1 LSRLADHEWLLKYTR
16 DEGDLVA
23 LFYQIALACAVR
35 YDRLTGYFNAGAL
48 TLAARG
54 IERMVR
60 NGGRMRLVV
69 GCTLGAEEVAAI
81 EKGESLKDTIERHML
96 ANPLAPSNQESI
108 DALELLA
115 WMVANG
121 HLEVKV
127 SIPCDE
133 NRRPTP
139 ADGIFHE
146 KSGII
151 EDERGDT
158 VAFTGSN
165 NETPSGWQGN
175 WESFHV
181 FTSWREPE
189 RVVDEESNFGKIWSG
204 NARRVLTYDIP
215 TAVRENL
222 LQFLPRDDKPA
233 RLKRVELTPEPT
245 DTIVVPEEIPQQQPL
260 PDAELRRLVWGFIKE
275 APRMPNGGE
284 RVGEAT
290 AAVAPWPH
298 QVRAFQRMYENWP
311 PKLLIADEVG
321 LGKTIEAGL
330 LLRQAWLAGKAR
342 RTIVLAPKGLLKQWQ
357 IELREKFNLNWPIYD
372 GQKLVW
378 YPSPSMK
385 GRSER
390 AVGRSEW
397 HKEPAVI
404 VSSQMLRRQERADDL
419 LATAEPWDLMILD
432 EAHHA
437 RRRSPGAPTEGGPNR
452 MLRLM
457 QRLRERTQGLVLLTA
472 TPMQVHPVEVW
483 DLLNLLGLPPAWDAA
498 RFVRFFTEIE
508 QPSPS
513 FEAFDRLAR
522 MFRAAEAAYGAV
534 KAEEVAR
541 LGGVSRLKAKKIL
554 DALRDDANIP
564 RRKLE
569 TVERKL
575 AIRVM
580 KRSTPVA
587 RLVSRATRE
596 TLRAYFRQGRLST
609 PIAEREV
616 EDRFID
622 LSPDE
627 QTLYQA
633 VDDYISTTY
642 NRASE
647 KERSAVGFVM
657 TIYRRRLASSFAALR
672 NTLEDHLAVISGAK
686 DLPAA
691 SKAEEDAVGDV
702 TAEEEPDAEEAAVRE
717 REGLAVQEQAEIE
730 TLLANVRKLPPDSKV
745 EELKKVLADLRA
757 DAYAQVM
764 VFTQY
769 TDTMDFIRA
778 ELARDSDLRA
788 ICFSGR
794 GGEIRNPDGTWRTVS
809 RDDVKRRFREGKA
822 DVLLCSDAAAEGL
835 NFQFCGALVNYDLP
849 WNPMR
854 VEQRIGR
861 IDRLGQQ
868 HATVRIVNLHCRN
881 TVESDVYVSLSRRIN
896 LFEQVIGRLQPIL
909 ARLPRLI
916 SETVLLG
923 QASDP
928 ESRGNLTARIESE
941 AKAAATSGFDL
952 DAAIDEDF
960 TEAERVSSP
969 LSLDDLDL
977 VIHATGVLPPGIEI
991 HTMGA
996 REYSYLAPGMF
1007 EHLRVTTDAAY
1018 YEQHSDSVELWSLGN
1033 PLFPTIEM
1041 VTEEGLAASNL
1052 SIRDL
1057 LVSRQSATGRI

>member
-1 LSRLADHEWLLKYTR
+1 MSRLADHEWLLKYTR

-23 LFYQIALACAVR
+23 LFYQIALTCAVR

-54 IERMVR
+54 IEGLVR
-60 NGGRMRLVV
+60 NRGKMRLVV

-81 EKGESLKDTIERHML
+81 EKGESLRNAIERCML

-139 ADGIFHE
+139 AEGIFHE

-151 EDERGDT
+151 EDERGDK

-204 NARRVLTYDIP
+204 KARRALTYDVP
-215 TAVRENL
+215 TAVRDNL
-222 LQFLPRDDKPA
+222 LQFLPKDDKPA
-233 RLKRVELTPEPT
+233 RLKRAELAPEPK
-245 DTIVVPEEIPQQQPL
+245 DKFVPEVIPQQQPL
-260 PDAELRRLVWGFIKE
+260 THTELRRLVWGFIQE

-290 AAVAPWPH
+290 AAVTPWPH

-342 RTIVLAPKGLLKQWQ
+342 RIIVLAPKGLLKQWQ

-390 AVGRSEW
+390 PVGRSEW

-404 VSSQMLRRQERADDL
+404 VSSQMLRRQDRADDL

-498 RFVRFFTEIE
+498 GFVRFFTEIE
-508 QPSPS
+508 KASPS
-513 FEAFDRLAR
+513 FEAFEGLAR
-522 MFRAAEAAYGAV
+522 MFRAAEAAFGAV
-534 KAEEVAR
+534 KVEEVAR
-541 LGGVSRLKAKKIL
+541 LGGVSRLKAKRVL
-554 DALRDDANIP
+554 DALRDESSIP

-569 TVERKL
+569 TAERKL
-575 AIRVM
+575 ATRVM

-609 PIAEREV
+609 PIAERKV

-686 DLPAA
+686 DLPAS

-702 TAEEEPDAEEAAVRE
+702 TAEEEPDAEEAAARE
-717 REGLAVQEQAEIE
+717 REGLAVQERAEIE

-745 EELKKVLADLRA
+745 EELKKVLTELRT
-757 DAYAQVM
+757 DGYAQVM

-769 TDTMDFIRA
+769 ADTMDFIRA

-794 GGEIRNPDGTWRTVS
+794 GGEVRDPDGTWRIVS

-822 DVLLCSDAAAEGL
+822 DVLLCTDAAAEGL

-861 IDRLGQQ
+861 IDRLGQR
-868 HATVRIVNLHCRN
+868 HATVRIVNLHYRD
-881 TVESDVYVSLSRRIN
+881 TVESDVYVSLRKRIN
-896 LFEQVIGRLQPIL
+896 LFEQVVGRLQPIL
-909 ARLPRLI
+909 ARLPSLI

-928 ESRGNLTARIESE
+928 ESRENLTARIEAE
-941 AKAAATSGFDL
+941 ARAAAASGFDL
-952 DAAIDEDF
+952 DAAVDEDF
-960 TEAERVSSP
+960 VEPRRAPSP
-969 LSLDDLDL
+969 LSLDDLDM
-977 VIHATGVLPPGIEI
+977 VINATGVLPPGIEAK
-991 HTMGA
+991 MMAA
-996 REYSYLAPGMF
+996 REYSYLAPGIR
-1007 EHLRVTTDAAY
+1007 ESIRVTTDADY
-1018 YEQHSDSVELWSLGN
+1018 YEQHADSVELWSTGN
-1033 PLFPTIEM
+1033 PIFPTPD
-1041 VTEEGLAASNL
+1041 VTVAADVASSEL
-1052 SIRDL
+1052 SIREL
-1057 LVSRQSATGRI
+1057 LAGRASTASTK

>member
-1 LSRLADHEWLLKYTR
+1 LSLLADHEWLLKYTR

-23 LFYQIALACAVR
+23 IFYQIALTCAIR

-54 IERMVR
+54 IEKLVR

-69 GCTLGAEEVAAI
+69 GCTLGPEEVAAI
-81 EKGESLKDTIERHML
+81 EKGESLRNAIERSML

-121 HLEVKV
+121 HLDVKV

-133 NRRPTP
+133 NHRPTP

-204 NARRVLTYDIP
+204 NARRVLTCDVP
-215 TAVRENL
+215 TAVRDNL
-222 LQFLPRDDKPA
+222 LQFLPKDDKPA
-233 RLKRVELTPEPT
+233 RLKAVESVDVDSIEELTSQVTPEK
-245 DTIVVPEEIPQQQPL
+245 IVDMPQS
-260 PDAELRRLVWGFIKE
+260 ELRRLIWGFIKH
-275 APRMPNGGE
+275 APNLPNGGE

-290 AAVAPWPH
+290 AAVTPWPH

-330 LLRQAWLAGKAR
+330 LLRQAWLSGKAR
-342 RTIVLAPKGLLKQWQ
+342 RIIVLAPKGLLKQWQ

-372 GQKLVW
+372 GQKLLW
-378 YPSPSMK
+378 YPSPAMK

-483 DLLNLLGLPPAWDAA
+483 DLLNLLGLPLTWDAA
-498 RFVRFFTEIE
+498 GFVRFFTEIE
-508 QPSPS
+508 QASPS
-513 FEAFDRLAR
+513 FEAFEGLAR

-534 KAEEVAR
+534 RVEEVAR
-541 LGGVSRLKAKKIL
+541 LGIVSRLKAKKIL
-554 DALRDDANIP
+554 DALRDDASIP
-564 RRKLE
+564 RKKLE
-569 TVERKL
+569 TIERKL
-575 AIRVM
+575 AIRLM
-580 KRSTPVA
+580 KRSTPIA
-587 RLVSRATRE
+587 HLVSRATRD

-609 PIAEREV
+609 AIAERKV

-622 LSPDE
+622 LSADE
-627 QTLYQA
+627 QALYQA

-642 NRASE
+642 SRAAE

-686 DLPAA
+686 DLPAPA
-691 SKAEEDAVGDV
+691 RAEEDAVEDV
-702 TAEEEPDAEEAAVRE
+702 TAEEQPDAEEVAARE
-717 REGLAVQEQAEIE
+717 REGLAVQEREEIE
-730 TLLANVRKLPPDSKV
+730 TLLVNVLKLPPDSKI

-757 DAYAQVM
+757 DGYAQVM

-778 ELARDSDLRA
+778 ELTRDSELRA

-794 GGEIRNPDGTWRTVS
+794 GGEVRDSDGTWRSVS
-809 RDDVKRRFREGKA
+809 RDDIKRRFREGKA

-849 WNPMR
+849 WNPMK

-868 HATVRIVNLHCRN
+868 YATVRIVNLHCRD
-881 TVESDVYVSLSRRIN
+881 TIESDIYVSLEKRHNMFQR
-896 LFEQVIGRLQPIL
+896 VVGRLQPIL
-909 ARLPRLI
+909 AVVPRLI
-916 SETVLLG
+916 RDTVLLG
-923 QASDP
+923 QASDW
-928 ESRGNLTARIESE
+928 ESRENLTARIESE
-941 AKAAATSGFDL
+941 AKAAAASGFDL
-952 DAAIDEDF
+952 DATIDEDF
-960 TEAERVSSP
+960 TQPESALSP
-969 LSLDDLDL
+969 LSLDDLDS

-991 HTMGA
+991 QTMGA
-996 REYSYLAPGMF
+996 REYSYLAPGMP
-1007 EHLRVTTDAAY
+1007 EHVRVTTDAIY
-1018 YEQHSDSVELWSLGN
+1018 YEQHSESVELWSPGN
-1033 PLFPTIEM
+1033 PLFPAPRDTVQEPPSQPRM
-1041 VTEEGLAASNL
+1041 LAA
-1052 SIRDL
+1052 L
-1057 LVSRQSATGRI
+1057 LALAGG

>member
-1 LSRLADHEWLLKYTR
+1 MSRLADHEWLLKYTR

-23 LFYQIALACAVR
+23 LFYQIALTCAVR
-35 YDRLTGYFNAGAL
+35 YDRLTGYFSAGAL

-54 IERMVR
+54 IERLVR
-60 NGGRMRLVV
+60 NRGKMRLVV
-69 GCTLGAEEVAAI
+69 GCTLGTEEVAAI
-81 EKGESLKDTIERHML
+81 EKGESLRNTIERRML

-133 NRRPTP
+133 KRRPTP
-139 ADGIFHE
+139 AEGIFHE

-151 EDERGDT
+151 EDGRGDK

-204 NARRVLTYDIP
+204 HARRVLTYDVP
-215 TAVRENL
+215 TAVRDNL
-222 LQFLPRDDKPA
+222 LQFLPKDDKPA
-233 RLKRVELTPEPT
+233 RLKRAELAPEPT
-245 DTIVVPEEIPQQQPL
+245 DIVVPEEILQQQPL
-260 PDAELRRLVWGFIKE
+260 TDTELRRLVWGFIKE

-298 QVRAFQRMYENWP
+298 QVRAFQKMYENWP

-342 RTIVLAPKGLLKQWQ
+342 RIIVLAPKGLLKQWQ

-372 GQKLVW
+372 GQKLLW

-419 LATAEPWDLMILD
+419 LATVEPWDLMVLD

-483 DLLNLLGLPPAWDAA
+483 DLLNLLGLPPAWDAPG
-498 RFVRFFTEIE
+498 FVRFFAEIE
-508 QPSPS
+508 KASPS
-513 FEAFDRLAR
+513 FEAFEGLAR

-554 DALRDDANIP
+554 DALRDDASIP

-569 TVERKL
+569 TAERKL

-587 RLVSRATRE
+587 RMVSRATRE

-609 PIAEREV
+609 PIAERKV

-627 QTLYQA
+627 QILYQA

-642 NRASE
+642 NRDSE

-657 TIYRRRLASSFAALR
+657 TIYRRRLASSFAALK

-691 SKAEEDAVGDV
+691 SKAEEDAVGDA
-702 TAEEEPDAEEAAVRE
+702 TAEEEPDAEEAAARE
-717 REGLAVQEQAEIE
+717 REGLVVQERAEIE
-730 TLLANVRKLPPDSKV
+730 RLLANVRKLPPDSKV
-745 EELKKVLADLRA
+745 EELKKVLGDLRA
-757 DAYAQVM
+757 DGYAQVM

-794 GGEIRNPDGTWRTVS
+794 GGEVRDPDGTWRIVS

-822 DVLLCSDAAAEGL
+822 DVLLCTDAAAEGL

-868 HATVRIVNLHCRN
+868 HSTVRIVNLHYRD
-881 TVESDVYVSLSRRIN
+881 TVESDVYISLRKRIN
-896 LFEQVIGRLQPIL
+896 LFEQVVGRLQPIL
-909 ARLPRLI
+909 ARLPSLI

-928 ESRGNLTARIESE
+928 ESRENLTAKIDAE

-952 DAAIDEDF
+952 DAAIDEEF
-960 TEAERVSSP
+960 TEPERMPSP
-969 LSLDDLDL
+969 LTLEDLDL
-977 VIHATGVLPPGIEI
+977 VIRTTDIIPSGLEVK
-991 HTMGA
+991 TMGA
-996 REYSYLAPGMF
+996 REYSYLAPGTP
-1007 EHLRVTTDAAY
+1007 ESVRVTTDANY
-1018 YEQHSDSVELWSLGN
+1018 YEQHADSVELWSPGN
-1033 PLFPTIEM
+1033 PLFPTVEM
-1041 VTEEGLAASNL
+1041 TAEASSTASNF
-1052 SIRDL
+1052 SIRGL
-1057 LVSRQSATGRI
+1057 LASRQSSVSTK

>member
-1 LSRLADHEWLLKYTR
+1 LLKYTP
-16 DEGDLVA
+16 DEGDLA
-23 LFYQIALACAVR
+23 KIFYEIALGCALK
-35 YDRLTGYFNAGAL
+35 YERLTGYFDARVL
-48 TLAARG
+48 TMASRG
-54 IERMVR
+54 IEGLVHN
-60 NGGRMRLVV
+60 NGKMRLVV
-69 GCTLGAEEVAAI
+69 GCTLGEEEVAAI
-81 EKGESLKDTIERHML
+81 EKGEALRDTVERRML
-96 ANPLAPSNQESI
+96 ANPLAPSDQNAI

-121 HLEVKV
+121 YLEVKV
-127 SIPCDE
+127 SVPCDE
-133 NRRPTP
+133 KRRPIP
-139 ADGIFHE
+139 AEGIFHE

-151 EDERGDT
+151 EDAYGDRI
-158 VAFTGSN
+158 AFTGSN
-165 NETPSGWQGN
+165 NETPAGWERN

-181 FTSWREPE
+181 FASWREPE
-189 RVVDEESNFGKIWSG
+189 RVTEEESSFGRIWSG
-204 NARRVLTYDIP
+204 KSPHVITCDVPA
-215 TAVRENL
+215 AVRNHL
-222 LQFLPRDDKPA
+222 LQFLPKDDKPA
-233 RLKRVELTPEPT
+233 RLRRIEQAAEPSNAAPEQT
-245 DTIVVPEEIPQQQPL
+245 EPESAPEIPSS
-260 PDAELRRLVWGFIKE
+260 DLRRLVWGFIKE
-275 APRMPNGGE
+275 APRRPNGGE

-290 AAVAPWPH
+290 AAVTPWPH
-298 QVRAFQRMYENWP
+298 QVRAFQRMYCNWP

-330 LLRQAWLAGKAR
+330 LLRQAWLADKAR
-342 RTIVLAPKGLLKQWQ
+342 RILVLAPKGLLRQWQ

-378 YPSPSMK
+378 YPSPAMK
-385 GRSER
+385 GQSER
-390 AVGRSEW
+390 LVGRSEW

-498 RFVRFFTEIE
+498 GFVRFFREIAE
-508 QPSPS
+508 PSPS
-513 FEAFDRLAR
+513 AEAFEGLAR
-522 MFRAAEAAYGAV
+522 MFRGAEAAYGAV
-534 KAEEVAR
+534 KVEEVAR
-541 LGGVSRLKAKKIL
+541 LGGVSRLKAKKVL
-554 DALRDDANIP
+554 DALRDESSIP

-587 RLVSRATRE
+587 HLVSRATRE

-609 PIAEREV
+609 PIAERAV
-616 EDRFID
+616 TDRSID

-627 QTLYQA
+627 QALYEA

-686 DLPAA
+686 ELPASA
-691 SKAEEDAVGDV
+691 KAEEDVLDDL
-702 TAEEEPDAEEAAVRE
+702 TADEEPDAEEAVARE
-717 REGLAVQEQAEIE
+717 REGLAIQERAEIE
-730 TLLANVRKLPPDSKV
+730 RLLAAVRRLPPDTKI
-745 EELKKVLADLRA
+745 EELKKVLVELRA
-757 DAYAQVM
+757 DGYAQVM

-769 TDTMDFIRA
+769 TDTMDFIRT
-778 ELARDSDLRA
+778 ELTRENDLRV

-794 GGEIRNPDGTWRTVS
+794 GGEIRDPDGTWRIVS
-809 RDDVKRRFREGKA
+809 RDDIKRRFREGKA
-822 DVLLCSDAAAEGL
+822 DVLVCSDAAAEGL

-849 WNPMR
+849 WNPMK

-868 HATVRIVNLHCRN
+868 HAVVRVVNLHYRD
-881 TVESDVYVSLSRRIN
+881 TVESDVYVSLGKRIN
-896 LFEQVIGRLQPIL
+896 LFEQVLGRLQPIL
-909 ARLPRLI
+909 ARLPKLI
-916 SETVLLG
+916 SEAVLSG
-923 QASDP
+923 QVRDP
-928 ESRGNLTARIESE
+928 EGRKILTARIESE
-941 AKAAATSGFDL
+941 AKTAETSGFDL

-960 TEAERVSSP
+960 TEPARPPSP
-969 LSLDDLDL
+969 LSLRDLDS
-977 VIHATGVLPPGIEI
+977 VIRSSDALPPGIEAKP
-991 HTMGA
+991 MGT
-996 REYSYLAPGMF
+996 REYSYLAPGLS
-1007 EHLRVTTDAAY
+1007 ERLRVTTDAGY
-1018 YEQHSDSVELWSLGN
+1018 YEQHSDSVELWSPGN
-1033 PLFPTIEM
+1033 PLFPMPDETAHETSQ
-1041 VTEEGLAASNL
+1041 VTTLAA
-1052 SIRDL
+1052 L
-1057 LVSRQSATGRI
+1057 LGSPAKS

>member
-1 LSRLADHEWLLKYTR
+1 LSRLADHDWLLKYTR

-23 LFYQIALACAVR
+23 VFYQIALACAVR
-35 YDRLTGYFNAGAL
+35 YDRLTGYFTAGAL

-54 IERMVR
+54 IEELIR
-60 NGGRMRLVV
+60 NRGKMRLVV
-69 GCTLGAEEVAAI
+69 GCTLGADEVAAI
-81 EKGESLKDTIERHML
+81 ERGESLKNAIERCML

-139 ADGIFHE
+139 AEGIFHE

-189 RVVDEESNFGKIWSG
+189 RVGDEESNFGKIWSG
-204 NARRVLTYDIP
+204 NARRVLTYDVP
-215 TAVRENL
+215 SAVRDNL
-222 LQFLPRDDKPA
+222 LQFLPKDDKPA
-233 RLKRVELTPEPT
+233 RLKRAEIAPEPEEKF
-245 DTIVVPEEIPQQQPL
+245 VPEEILQQPPL
-260 PDAELRRLVWGFIKE
+260 TQTEFRRLVWGFIKE
-275 APRMPNGGE
+275 APRMLNGGE

-290 AAVAPWPH
+290 AAVTPWPH
-298 QVRAFQRMYENWP
+298 QVLAFQRMYENWP

-330 LLRQAWLAGKAR
+330 LIRQAWLAGKAR
-342 RTIVLAPKGLLKQWQ
+342 RIILLAPKGLLKQWQ

-372 GQKLVW
+372 GQKLIW
-378 YPSPSMK
+378 YPSPSMT
-385 GRSER
+385 GHNER

-404 VSSQMLRRQERADDL
+404 VSSQLLRRQERADDL

-472 TPMQVHPVEVW
+472 TPMQVHPVEIW

-498 RFVRFFTEIE
+498 GFVRFFTEIE

-513 FEAFDRLAR
+513 FEAFEGLAR

-534 KAEEVAR
+534 KIEEVAR
-541 LGGVSRLKAKKIL
+541 LGGVSRLKAKKVL
-554 DALRDDANIP
+554 DALRDEASIP
-564 RRKLE
+564 RRRLE
-569 TVERKL
+569 TAERKL

-580 KRSTPVA
+580 KRNTPVT
-587 RLVSRATRE
+587 RLVSRATRD

-609 PIAEREV
+609 PIAERKA

-622 LSPDE
+622 LSADE
-627 QTLYQA
+627 QALYEA

-691 SKAEEDAVGDV
+691 SKAEEDALEDV
-702 TAEEEPDAEEAAVRE
+702 TADEEPDAEEAVARE
-717 REGLAVQEQAEIE
+717 REGLAVQEGAEIE
-730 TLLANVRKLPPDSKV
+730 TLLDNVRRLPPDSKI
-745 EELKKVLADLRA
+745 EELKKVLAELRA
-757 DAYAQVM
+757 DGYTQVM

-778 ELARDSDLRA
+778 ELTRENDLRV

-794 GGEIRNPDGTWRTVS
+794 GGEIRDPDGTWRTVS
-809 RDDVKRRFREGKA
+809 RDDIKRRFKEGKA
-822 DVLLCSDAAAEGL
+822 DVLLCTDAAAEGL

-849 WNPMR
+849 WNPMK

-861 IDRLGQQ
+861 IDRLGQK
-868 HATVRIVNLHCRN
+868 HATVRVVNLHYRD
-881 TVESDVYVSLSRRIN
+881 TIESDIYVALGKRIN
-896 LFEQVIGRLQPIL
+896 CFEQVLGRHQPIL
-909 ARLPRLI
+909 ARVPRLI
-916 SETVLLG
+916 SDTVLLG
-923 QASDP
+923 KASDP
-928 ESRGNLTARIESE
+928 ESREALAAKIESE
-941 AKAAATSGFDL
+941 AKAAETSGFDL

-960 TEAERVSSP
+960 TGPVRPPSP
-969 LSLDDLDL
+969 LSLEDLDL
-977 VIHATGVLPPGIEI
+977 VIRSIDALPPGIEVKPL
-991 HTMGA
+991 GA
-996 REYSYLAPGMF
+996 REYSYLAPGMP
-1007 EHLRVTTDAAY
+1007 EHLRITTDSAY
-1018 YEQHSDSVELWSLGN
+1018 YEQHSDSVELWSPGN
-1033 PLFPTIEM
+1033 PLF
-1041 VTEEGLAASNL
+1041 LAPELPAEPSSSPSDA
-1052 SIRDL
+1052 SIREL
-1057 LVSRQSATGRI
+1057 LRDRQSTAPTK

>member
-1 LSRLADHEWLLKYTR
+1 LSGLADHEWLLKYTR
-16 DEGDLVA
+16 DEGDLA
-23 LFYQIALACAVR
+23 KIFYEIALGCAFK
-35 YDRLTGYFNAGAL
+35 YDRLTGYFDARVL
-48 TLAARG
+48 TMVSRG
-54 IERMVR
+54 IEGLVR
-60 NGGRMRLVV
+60 NNGKMRLVV
-69 GCTLGAEEVAAI
+69 GCTLGPEEVAAI
-81 EKGESLKDTIERHML
+81 EKGESLRNAIERRML

-139 ADGIFHE
+139 AEGIFHE

-151 EDERGDT
+151 EDERGDR

-222 LQFLPRDDKPA
+222 LQFLPKDDKPA
-233 RLKRVELTPEPT
+233 RLKRAELAPEPT
-245 DTIVVPEEIPQQQPL
+245 ETIVPQEIPQQQPL
-260 PDAELRRLVWGFIKE
+260 PGTELRRLVWGFIKE

-290 AAVAPWPH
+290 AAVTPWPH
-298 QVRAFQRMYENWP
+298 QVRAFQKMYENWP

-378 YPSPSMK
+378 YPSPAMK

-390 AVGRSEW
+390 SVGRSEW

-472 TPMQVHPVEVW
+472 TPMQMHPVEVW

-498 RFVRFFTEIE
+498 GFVRFFTEIE
-508 QPSPS
+508 QVSPS
-513 FEAFDRLAR
+513 FEVFEWLAR

-554 DALRDDANIP
+554 DALRDDASIP

-575 AIRVM
+575 AVRVM

-609 PIAEREV
+609 PIAERKV

-702 TAEEEPDAEEAAVRE
+702 TAEEEPDAEEAVARE
-717 REGLAVQEQAEIE
+717 REGLAVQERAEIE
-730 TLLANVRKLPPDSKV
+730 RLLATVRRLPPDSKV

-794 GGEIRNPDGTWRTVS
+794 GGEIRDPDGTWRTVS
-809 RDDVKRRFREGKA
+809 RDDIKRRFREGKA

-849 WNPMR
+849 WNPMK

-868 HATVRIVNLHCRN
+868 HATVRIVNLHYRD
-881 TVESDVYVSLSRRIN
+881 TVESDVYVSLGKRIN
-896 LFEQVIGRLQPIL
+896 LFKQVLGRLQPIL
-909 ARLPRLI
+909 ARLPQLI
-916 SETVLLG
+916 SEAVLLG
-923 QASDP
+923 QAGDS
-928 ESRGNLTARIESE
+928 ESRENLTAKIESE

-960 TEAERVSSP
+960 TEPARPPSP
-969 LSLDDLDL
+969 LSLEDLDS
-977 VIHATGVLPPGIEI
+977 VIRSNDALPPGIEVKP
-991 HTMGA
+991 MGH
-996 REYSYLAPGMF
+996 REYSYLAPGMS
-1007 EHLRVTTDAAY
+1007 EHLRVTTDAEY
-1018 YEQHSDSVELWSLGN
+1018 YEQHSDSVELWSPGN
-1033 PLFPTIEM
+1033 PLFPM
-1041 VTEEGLAASNL
+1041 PEETADEAPQLTTL
-1052 SIRDL
+1052 SALLGSRDK
-1057 LVSRQSATGRI
+1057 R

>member
-1 LSRLADHEWLLKYTR
+1 MNGLADHEWLLKYTR
-16 DEGDLVA
+16 DTGDLVA
-23 LFYQIALACAVR
+23 DFYQIALTCAVR

-69 GCTLGAEEVAAI
+69 GCTLGAEQVAAI

-133 NRRPTP
+133 KRRPTP

-204 NARRVLTYDIP
+204 NARRVLTFDIP
-215 TAVRENL
+215 TAVRDNL
-222 LQFLPRDDKPA
+222 LQFLPNDDKPA
-233 RLKRVELTPEPT
+233 RLKTVESVGDSEEKPPPEVIPE
-245 DTIVVPEEIPQQQPL
+245 TIVEIPQS
-260 PDAELRRLVWGFIKE
+260 DLRRLVWGFIKH
-275 APRMPNGGE
+275 APNLPNGGE

-290 AAVAPWPH
+290 AAVTPWPH
-298 QVRAFQRMYENWP
+298 QVLAFQKMYENWP

-330 LLRQAWLAGKAR
+330 LIRQAWLAGKAR
-342 RTIVLAPKGLLKQWQ
+342 RIILLAPKGLLKQWQ

-372 GQKLVW
+372 GQKLIW
-378 YPSPSMK
+378 YPSPSMT
-385 GRSER
+385 GHNER

-404 VSSQMLRRQERADDL
+404 VSSQLLRRQERADDL

-437 RRRSPGAPTEGGPNR
+437 RRRAPGAPTEGGPNR

-472 TPMQVHPVEVW
+472 TPMQVHPVEIW
-483 DLLNLLGLPPAWDAA
+483 DLLNLLGLPHAWDAA
-498 RFVRFFTEIE
+498 GFVRFFREIE
-508 QPSPS
+508 EPSPS
-513 FEAFDRLAR
+513 VETFEHLAR
-522 MFRAAEAAYGAV
+522 MFRAAEEAYGEV
-534 KAEEVAR
+534 KVEEVAR
-541 LGGVSRLKAKKIL
+541 LGGVSRLKARKVL
-554 DALRDDANIP
+554 DALRDEASIP
-564 RRKLE
+564 RRRLE
-569 TVERKL
+569 TPERKL

-587 RLVSRATRE
+587 RLVLRATRE

-609 PIAEREV
+609 PIADREI
-616 EDRFID
+616 DDQFID

-627 QTLYQA
+627 QMLYQA
-633 VDDYISTTY
+633 VDDYISTAY
-642 NRASE
+642 GRASE
-647 KERSAVGFVM
+647 KERNAVGFLL

-686 DLPAA
+686 DSPAA
-691 SKAEEDAVGDV
+691 ARAEEDALED
-702 TAEEEPDAEEAAVRE
+702 ASADEEPDSEEVVARE
-717 REGLAVQEQAEIE
+717 REGLAAQERAEIE
-730 TLLANVRKLPPDSKV
+730 SLLANIRKLPPDSKL
-745 EELKKVLADLRA
+745 EKLKKVLADLRS
-757 DAYAQVM
+757 DGYPQVM

-769 TDTMDFIRA
+769 TDTMDFIRR
-778 ELARDSDLRA
+778 ELARDNNLRA
-788 ICFSGR
+788 LCFSGR
-794 GGEIRNPDGTWRTVS
+794 GGEVRDPDGTWRTVS
-809 RDDVKRRFREGKA
+809 RDDIKRRFKEGKA
-822 DVLLCSDAAAEGL
+822 DVLLCTDAAAEGL

-849 WNPMR
+849 WNPMK

-861 IDRLGQQ
+861 IDRLGQKF
-868 HATVRIVNLHCRN
+868 AKIRAVNLHYRD
-881 TVESDVYVSLSRRIN
+881 TIESDIYISLGKRHN
-896 LFEQVIGRLQPIL
+896 MFQQVVGRLQPIL
-909 ARLPRLI
+909 SRLPNLVA
-916 SETVLLG
+916 ETVLSG
-923 QASDP
+923 QARDP
-928 ESRGNLTARIESE
+928 EGRKSLTARIESE
-941 AKAAATSGFDL
+941 AKEAEASGFDL

-960 TEAERVSSP
+960 SEHDRPAPR
-969 LSLDDLDL
+969 LSLDDIDL
-977 VIHATGVLPPGIEI
+977 VIRTNGVLPPGVEVQ
-991 HTMGA
+991 TMGT
-996 REYSYLAPGMF
+996 REYSYLAPGMPKP
-1007 EHLRVTTDAAY
+1007 LRVTTDAAY
-1018 YEQHSDSVELWSLGN
+1018 YEQHSDSVELWSPGN
-1033 PLFPTIEM
+1033 ALFPSVEIA
-1041 VTEEGLAASNL
+1041 TETNPSLSDL
-1052 SIRDL
+1052 SIREL
-1057 LVSRQSATGRI
+1057 LVDPRSMASNK

>member
-1 LSRLADHEWLLKYTR
+1 MSRLADHEWLLKYTR

-23 LFYQIALACAVR
+23 LFYQIALTCAVR

-54 IERMVR
+54 IEGLVR

-133 NRRPTP
+133 KRRPTP

-165 NETPSGWQGN
+165 NETPAGWQGN
-175 WESFHV
+175 WESFLV

-189 RVVDEESNFGKIWSG
+189 RVGDEESNFGKIWSG
-204 NARRVLTYDIP
+204 NARRVLTFDVP
-215 TAVRENL
+215 TAVRDNL
-222 LQFLPRDDKPA
+222 LQFLPNEDRPA
-233 RLKRVELTPEPT
+233 RLKRTEVAPEPKKDGT
-245 DTIVVPEEIPQQQPL
+245 PKEVPEEPPL
-260 PDAELRRLVWGFIKE
+260 THTDLRRLVWEFIGE
-275 APRMPNGGE
+275 APRMPDGGE

-298 QVRAFQRMYENWP
+298 QVRAFQMMYGNWP

-330 LLRQAWLAGKAR
+330 LIRQAWLAGKAR
-342 RTIVLAPKGLLKQWQ
+342 RIIVLAPKGLLKQWQ

-372 GQKLVW
+372 GQKLIW
-378 YPSPSMK
+378 YPSPSMR
-385 GRSER
+385 GHNER

-404 VSSQMLRRQERADDL
+404 VSSQLLRRQDRADDL
-419 LATAEPWDLMILD
+419 LATADPWDLTILD

-437 RRRSPGAPTEGGPNR
+437 RRRAPGAPTEGGPNR

-472 TPMQVHPVEVW
+472 TPMQVHPVEIW
-483 DLLNLLGLPPAWDAA
+483 DLLNLLGLPHAWDAA
-498 RFVRFFTEIE
+498 GFVRFFREIE
-508 QPSPS
+508 EPSPS
-513 FEAFDRLAR
+513 VETFEHLAR
-522 MFRAAEAAYGAV
+522 MFRAAEEAYGEV
-534 KAEEVAR
+534 KVEEVAR
-541 LGGVSRLKAKKIL
+541 LGGVSRLKARKVL
-554 DALRDDANIP
+554 DALRDEASIP
-564 RRKLE
+564 RRRLE
-569 TVERKL
+569 TPERKL

-587 RLVSRATRE
+587 RLVLRATRE

-609 PIAEREV
+609 PIADREI
-616 EDRFID
+616 DDQFID

-627 QTLYQA
+627 QMLYQA
-633 VDDYISTTY
+633 VDDYISTAY
-642 NRASE
+642 GRASE
-647 KERSAVGFVM
+647 KERNAVGFLL

-686 DLPAA
+686 DSPAA
-691 SKAEEDAVGDV
+691 ARAEEDALED
-702 TAEEEPDAEEAAVRE
+702 ASADEEPDSEEVVARE
-717 REGLAVQEQAEIE
+717 SEGLAAQERAEIE
-730 TLLANVRKLPPDSKV
+730 TLLANIRKLPPDSKV
-745 EELKKVLADLRA
+745 EKLKKVLADLRS
-757 DAYAQVM
+757 DGYPQVM

-769 TDTMDFIRA
+769 TDTMDFIRE
-778 ELARDSDLRA
+778 ELASDNNLRA
-788 ICFSGR
+788 LCFSGR
-794 GGEIRNPDGTWRTVS
+794 GGEVRDPDGTWRTVS
-809 RDDVKRRFREGKA
+809 RDDIKRRFKEGKA
-822 DVLLCSDAAAEGL
+822 DVLLCTDAAAEGL

-849 WNPMR
+849 WNPMK

-861 IDRLGQQ
+861 IDRLGQKF
-868 HATVRIVNLHCRN
+868 AKIRAVNLHYRD
-881 TVESDVYVSLSRRIN
+881 TIESDIYISLGKRHN
-896 LFEQVIGRLQPIL
+896 MFQQVVGRLQPIL
-909 ARLPRLI
+909 SRLPNLVA
-916 SETVLLG
+916 ETVLSG
-923 QASDP
+923 QARDP
-928 ESRGNLTARIESE
+928 ESRRILTSRLESE
-941 AKAAATSGFDL
+941 AKEAEASGFDL
-952 DAAIDEDF
+952 EAAIDEDF
-960 TEAERVSSP
+960 TEPNRPAPR
-969 LSLDDLDL
+969 LSLDDIDL
-977 VIHATGVLPPGIEI
+977 VIRTNGVLPPGVEVQ
-991 HTMGA
+991 TMGT
-996 REYSYLAPGMF
+996 REYSYLAPGMP
-1007 EHLRVTTDAAY
+1007 ERLRVTTDAAY
-1018 YEQHSDSVELWSLGN
+1018 YEEHSDSVELWSPGIT
-1033 PLFPTIEM
+1033 LFPTVEIA
-1041 VTEEGLAASNL
+1041 TETNSSLTDL
-1052 SIRDL
+1052 SIREILGD
-1057 LVSRQSATGRI
+1057 SRSMASNE

>member
-1 LSRLADHEWLLKYTR
+1 MSRLADHEWLLKYTR

-23 LFYQIALACAVR
+23 LFYQIALTCAVR

-54 IERMVR
+54 IEGLVR

-69 GCTLGAEEVAAI
+69 GCTLGAEEIAAI
-81 EKGESLKDTIERHML
+81 EKGESLKNAIERRML

-115 WMVANG
+115 WMVAND

-133 NRRPTP
+133 KRRPAP

-158 VAFTGSN
+158 VAFSGSN

-181 FTSWREPE
+181 FASWREPE

-222 LQFLPRDDKPA
+222 LQFLPNDDRPA
-233 RLKRVELTPEPT
+233 RLKRTQLGSEPKK
-245 DTIVVPEEIPQQQPL
+245 DGIPKQVPEEPPL
-260 PDAELRRLVWGFIKE
+260 THTDLRRLVWEFIGE
-275 APRMPNGGE
+275 APRMPDGGD

-298 QVRAFQRMYENWP
+298 QVRAFQMMYGNWP

-330 LLRQAWLAGKAR
+330 LIRQAWLAGKAR
-342 RTIVLAPKGLLKQWQ
+342 RIIVLAPKGLLKQWQ

-372 GQKLVW
+372 GQKLIW

-385 GRSER
+385 GHNER

-404 VSSQMLRRQERADDL
+404 VSSQLLRRQERADDL
-419 LATAEPWDLMILD
+419 VATAEPWDLMILD

-472 TPMQVHPVEVW
+472 TPMQVHPVEIW
-483 DLLNLLGLPPAWDAA
+483 DLLNLLGLPDAWDAA
-498 RFVRFFTEIE
+498 GFVRFFREIE
-508 QPSPS
+508 EPSPS
-513 FEAFDRLAR
+513 VETFEHLAR
-522 MFRAAEAAYGAV
+522 MFRAAEETYGEV

-541 LGGVSRLKAKKIL
+541 LGGVSRLKARKVL
-554 DALRDDANIP
+554 DALRDEASIP
-564 RRKLE
+564 RRRLE
-569 TVERKL
+569 TPERKL

-587 RLVSRATRE
+587 RLVLRATRE

-609 PIAEREV
+609 AIA
-616 EDRFID
+616 DRKIDDQFID

-627 QTLYQA
+627 QMLYQA
-633 VDDYISTTY
+633 VDDYISTAY
-642 NRASE
+642 GRASE
-647 KERSAVGFVM
+647 KERNAVGFLL

-672 NTLEDHLAVISGAK
+672 NTLEDHLAVISGAR
-686 DLPAA
+686 DSPAA
-691 SKAEEDAVGDV
+691 ARAEEDALED
-702 TAEEEPDAEEAAVRE
+702 ASADEEPDSEEVVARE
-717 REGLAVQEQAEIE
+717 REGLAAQERAEIE
-730 TLLANVRKLPPDSKV
+730 TLLANIRKLPPDSKV
-745 EELKKVLADLRA
+745 EKLKKVLADLRS
-757 DAYAQVM
+757 DGYPQVM

-769 TDTMDFIRA
+769 TDTMDFIRE
-778 ELARDSDLRA
+778 ELASDKNLRA
-788 ICFSGR
+788 LCFSGR
-794 GGEIRNPDGTWRTVS
+794 GGEVRDPDGTWRTVS
-809 RDDVKRRFREGKA
+809 RDDIKRRFKEGKA
-822 DVLLCSDAAAEGL
+822 DVLVCTDAAAEGL

-849 WNPMR
+849 WNPMK

-861 IDRLGQQ
+861 IDRLGQKF
-868 HATVRIVNLHCRN
+868 AKIRAVNLHYRD
-881 TVESDVYVSLSRRIN
+881 TIESDIYISLGKRHN
-896 LFEQVIGRLQPIL
+896 MFQQVVGRLQPIL
-909 ARLPRLI
+909 SRLPNLVA
-916 SETVLLG
+916 ETVLSG
-923 QASDP
+923 QARDP
-928 ESRGNLTARIESE
+928 ESRKSLTARIESE
-941 AKAAATSGFDL
+941 AKEAEASGFDL
-952 DAAIDEDF
+952 EATIDEDF
-960 TEAERVSSP
+960 TEPDRPVPRLA
-969 LSLDDLDL
+969 LDDIDL
-977 VIHATGVLPPGIEI
+977 VIRTNGVLPPGVEVQP
-991 HTMGA
+991 MGT
-996 REYSYLAPGMF
+996 REYSYLAPGMP
-1007 EHLRVTTDAAY
+1007 ERLRVTTDAAY
-1018 YEQHSDSVELWSLGN
+1018 YEQHSDSVELWSPGN
-1033 PLFPTIEM
+1033 TLFPTVEIA
-1041 VTEEGLAASNL
+1041 TETNPSLSDL
-1052 SIRDL
+1052 SIRQI
-1057 LVSRQSATGRI
+1057 LVDSRSIASNK